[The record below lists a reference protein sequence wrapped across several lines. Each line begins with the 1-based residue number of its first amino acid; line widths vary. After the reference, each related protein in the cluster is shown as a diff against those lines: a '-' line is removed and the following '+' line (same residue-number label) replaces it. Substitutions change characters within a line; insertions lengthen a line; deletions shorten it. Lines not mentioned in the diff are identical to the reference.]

1 MTRLTTTAIALIALH
16 VVDDVFL
23 QPEPGTTAA
32 DHLLGG
38 LILLAILLVG
48 LACFHRGHAGM
59 RGTVTLALGVLGLTV
74 AAEGLL
80 AMTEGVLAR
89 DDYSGLLAG
98 AAGLVLLGGGAVT
111 LWRSRRRD
119 GGRARRLGRRALV
132 VASGVAGA
140 VVVVVPVA
148 AAYVI
153 THVTLLSP
161 GDVDLGVPHEEVTVT
176 TADGLDLQAWY
187 VPSHNGAAV
196 IAVPG
201 ASETPR
207 HARMLVEH
215 GYGVLLLE
223 HRGTAESPGAPNLLG
238 WNRTPDVHAAVAF
251 LRGRPDVDA
260 GRVGGIG
267 LSVGGETLL
276 QAAAESTDL
285 RAVVSE
291 GAGIRTLGEHHAVEG
306 AKRWVELP
314 SVAVAMA
321 ATSAFAGQGPPP
333 ALQDLVPRIAPRP
346 LLLISA
352 GHGVGG
358 EELNA
363 QYAVAAG
370 GHATWWEIPE
380 ARHTAGLST
389 RPDEYE
395 RRVVGFFDDALLEG
409 AER

>member
-1 MTRLTTTAIALIALH
+1 MTRLAVTAIALIALH
-16 VVDDVFL
+16 VVDDAFL

-32 DHLLGG
+32 DHVLGG
-38 LILLAILLVG
+38 LVLLAILLVG

-59 RGTVTLALGVLGLTV
+59 RGTVTLALGVLGLAV
-74 AAEGLL
+74 GAEGI
-80 AMTEGVLAR
+80 AAAAQGSQAR
-89 DDYSGLLAG
+89 DDYSGLLAAG
-98 AAGLVLLGGGAVT
+98 AGVVLLGLGAAT

-119 GGRARRLGRRALV
+119 GGWARRLVRRTLV
-132 VASGVAGA
+132 GVAGLVA
-140 VVVVVPVA
+140 ALLVVVPVA

-153 THVTLLSP
+153 THVTIVSP
-161 GDVDLGVPHEEVTVT
+161 PTVDLGLPHEQVTVT
-176 TADGLDLQAWY
+176 TADGLDLSGWY
-187 VPSHNGAAV
+187 VPSRNGAAV

-215 GYGVLLLE
+215 GYGVLVLD
-223 HRGTAESPGAPNLLG
+223 HRGSGRNPGAPNLLG
-238 WNRTPDVHAAVAF
+238 WNRTPDVHAAVEF
-251 LRGRPDVDA
+251 LRGRPDVEA

-276 QAAAESTDL
+276 QAAAESTHL
-285 RAVVSE
+285 EAVVSE

-314 SVAVAMA
+314 SVAMAMA
-321 ATSAFAGQGPPP
+321 ATSVFAGQSPPP

-363 QYAVAAG
+363 LYSAAAG
-370 GHATWWEIPE
+370 SHATWWEIPE
-380 ARHTAGLST
+380 ARHTTGLST

-395 RRVVGFFDDALLEG
+395 HRVVGFFDDALLEG
-409 AER
+409 VTR

>member
-1 MTRLTTTAIALIALH
+1 MNRMTVTAVALIALH
-16 VVDDVFL
+16 VVDDAVL
-23 QPEPGTTAA
+23 QPEPGTSAA
-32 DHLLGG
+32 DHVLGG
-38 LILLAILLVG
+38 FVLLAVLLAG
-48 LACFHRGHAGM
+48 LACFRRGHAGM
-59 RGTVTLALGVLGLTV
+59 RGTVCLLLGVLGLTV
-74 AAEGLL
+74 AAEGLM
-80 AMTEGVLAR
+80 AVTQGALAR

-98 AAGLVLLGGGAVT
+98 AAGLVLIGVGAVT

-132 VASGVAGA
+132 TASGAVVA

-153 THVTLLSP
+153 THVTLPSP
-161 GDVDLGVPHEEVTVT
+161 DHVDLGVPYEEVTVST
-176 TADGLDLQAWY
+176 TDGLDLRAWY
-187 VPSHNGAAV
+187 VPSRNGAAV

-251 LRGRPDVDA
+251 LRGRPDVYA
-260 GRVGGIG
+260 ERIGGIG

-276 QAAAESTDL
+276 QAAAESADL

-291 GAGIRTLGEHHAVEG
+291 GAGIRSLGEHHAVDG
-306 AKRWVELP
+306 AKRWMELP
-314 SVAVAMA
+314 SVAVTMA
-321 ATSAFAGQGPPP
+321 ATAVLAGQNPPP
-333 ALQDLVPRIAPRP
+333 ALQDLVPGITPRP

-358 EELNA
+358 EELNEL
-363 QYAVAAG
+363 YAAAAG
-370 GHATWWEIPE
+370 SHATWWDIPE
-380 ARHTAGLST
+380 ARHTTGLST

-395 RRVVGFFDDALLEG
+395 RRVVGFFDDALLGG
-409 AER
+409 ADR